1 MRLIELIDWLDES
14 NFFDAE
20 NNILYIIDEGAD
32 GDIIRYI
39 THYDINDVE
48 KNVRFASTSTFDH
61 LENSKDNM
69 ERLKKQI
76 QNGFDEFNDQQNINN
91 FVIEVDGCNIN
102 TDHIED
108 NHYFVRKK

>member
-1 MRLIELIDWLDES
+1 MKLIELIDWLEES

-20 NNILYIIDEGAD
+20 NNVLYIIDEGED

-39 THYDINDVE
+39 THHDINDIE

-61 LENSKDNM
+61 LENSKDSIK
-69 ERLKKQI
+69 RLKEQI
-76 QNGFDEFNDQQNINN
+76 QDGLDKLKDQQNISNY
-91 FVIEVDGCNIN
+91 VIEVDGCHIN